1 LRYDLIVI
9 GAGPGGYV
17 AAVKAAQLGMKVA
30 VVERQWLGGTC
41 LNRGCIPTKTLLHAA
56 ETMREIKEADG
67 NGIQISEVHIDLAAI
82 YAKKDNVVAQLTQ
95 GIERLFK
102 ANKVELIQ
110 GEAQITA
117 ADTVVVADTTYQA
130 EKILIAT
137 GSKPA
142 LPPIPGSDLAGV
154 VTSDELLAEVQP
166 FEKLLIIGGGV
177 IGVEFASIFNEYGY
191 EVTIIEAAD
200 SLLPNFDG
208 EISKKLAVV
217 LKKRGIAIQTKAQ
230 VTEIIK
236 EDKLVCK
243 YFAKGKEQEVV
254 ADKILFAT
262 GRTAVFDHLF
272 APELTVKT
280 DKQGIWVDDSFETS
294 VKGIYAIGDVV
305 SRGAQLA
312 HVASAQGVNA
322 VLAMQQ
328 QKPLYRLD
336 VVPACVY
343 TTPEIAAVGLS
354 EAEAQEKGIKILVGK
369 YAMAA
374 NGKTV
379 IAGTTLGFI
388 KVLADA
394 ESKKILGAHLLCE
407 RATDL
412 VSEFATAIVN
422 ELTLDQVTAIIHPHP
437 TYNEGIGAAY
447 ENLALLAEKS
457 AKDE

>member
-1 LRYDLIVI
+1 MRYDLIVI

-56 ETMREIKEADG
+56 ETIREIKEASE
-67 NGIQISEVHIDLAAI
+67 NGIQVSDVHVDLAAV
-82 YAKKDNVVAQLTQ
+82 YARKDAVVAQLTQ

-102 ANKVELIQ
+102 ANGVALIQ

-117 ADTVVVADTTYQA
+117 ADTVVVAGTTYQTD
-130 EKILIAT
+130 KILIAT

-142 LPPIPGSDLAGV
+142 LPPIPGSNLAGV
-154 VTSDELLAEVQP
+154 VTSDELLVEAQSA
-166 FEKLLIIGGGV
+166 EKLVIIGGGV
-177 IGVEFASIFNEYGY
+177 IGVELASIFNEYGCD
-191 EVTIIEAAD
+191 VTIIEAAA

-208 EISKKLAVV
+208 EISKKLAVI
-217 LKKRGIAIQTKAQ
+217 LKKRGITVQTKAQ
-230 VTEIIK
+230 VSAIVE
-236 EDKLVCK
+236 EDKLLCK
-243 YFAKGKEQEVV
+243 YSAKGKEQEAA
-254 ADKILFAT
+254 ADKILIAT
-262 GRTAVFDHLF
+262 GRKAVFDNLF
-272 APELTVKT
+272 APQLAVKT
-280 DKQGIWVDDSFETS
+280 EKQGLWVDDSFETS
-294 VKGIYAIGDVV
+294 VKGIYAIGDVAC
-305 SRGAQLA
+305 RGVQLA
-312 HVASAQGVNA
+312 HLASAQGINA

-343 TTPEIAAVGLS
+343 TTPEIAAVGLT
-354 EAEAQEKGIKILVGK
+354 EAQAQEKEMEVLVGK

-388 KVLADA
+388 KVIA
-394 ESKKILGAHLLCE
+394 EAGSKKILGAHLLCE
-407 RATDL
+407 RATDM

-422 ELTLDQVTAIIHPHP
+422 ELTLDQVTTIIHPHP
-437 TYNEGIGAAY
+437 TYNEGIGEAY
-447 ENLALLAEKS
+447 ENLLMLAQKR
-457 AKDE
+457 

>member
-1 LRYDLIVI
+1 MRYDLMVV

-41 LNRGCIPTKTLLHAA
+41 LNCGCIPTKTLLHAA
-56 ETMREIKEADG
+56 ETLREIKEAG
-67 NGIQISEVHIDLAAI
+67 ENGIQVSDVHIDLNAI

-102 ANKVELIQ
+102 ANKIELIQ
-110 GEAQITA
+110 GAAKITA
-117 ADTVVVADTTYQA
+117 ADTVAVGDMTYQTD
-130 EKILIAT
+130 KILIAT

-154 VTSDELLAEVQP
+154 VTSDELLAEAQS
-166 FEKLLIIGGGV
+166 FEKLVIIGGGV
-177 IGVEFASIFNEYGY
+177 IGVELASIFNEYGC
-191 EVTIIEAAD
+191 EVTIIEAAS

-208 EISKKLAVV
+208 EISKKLAVI
-217 LKKRGIAIQTKAQ
+217 LKKRGIVLQTKAQ

-236 EDKLVCK
+236 EDKLICK
-243 YFAKGKEQEVV
+243 YSAKGKEQEVA
-254 ADKILFAT
+254 ADKILIAT
-262 GRTAVFDHLF
+262 GRTAMFDNLF
-272 APELTVKT
+272 APELAVKT
-280 DKQGIWVDDSFETS
+280 EKQGIWVDDSFETS
-294 VKGIYAIGDVV
+294 VKGIYAIGDVA

-312 HVASAQGVNA
+312 HLASAQGVNA
-322 VLAMQQ
+322 VVAMQQ
-328 QKPLYRLD
+328 QKPVYRLD

-354 EAEAQEKGIKILVGK
+354 EATAQEKGIAIIVGK
-369 YAMAA
+369 YTMAA

-379 IAGTTLGFI
+379 IAGNTLGFI

-394 ESKKILGAHLLCE
+394 ESKKILGAHLMCE

-422 ELTLDQVTAIIHPHP
+422 ELTLDQVTSIIHPHP